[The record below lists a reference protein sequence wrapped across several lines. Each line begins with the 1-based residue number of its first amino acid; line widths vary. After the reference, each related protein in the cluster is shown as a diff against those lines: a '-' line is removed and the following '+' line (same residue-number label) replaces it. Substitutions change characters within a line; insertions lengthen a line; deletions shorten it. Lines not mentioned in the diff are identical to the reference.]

1 MTHFEVPSAQEAH
14 VKVTKPSDR
23 ARRRRLPWSRV
34 LVLIWGLIVG
44 LPLLWML
51 VGSFKSNQEIFGSPL
66 TLPSAWRWANYSTVL
81 IEEGMGRAF
90 LNSLVVVSIAVPA
103 VLLFGAM
110 AAHVLSRARFRAAG
124 LITWAFLGGLA
135 VPLLLGIVPLF
146 ELVTNLGLI
155 NNLLGYSLVLV
166 AYQIPFTIY
175 LLYPFFQTIPRVM
188 EEAAMM
194 DGCSHPRTFWHVM
207 LPLAGPG
214 LAAAGIFNFIYMWNE
229 YTLALILLNDES
241 ARTLPVQVGR
251 LMFRS
256 QFLVDWGAMFAGLVV
271 SAAPPFLGYL
281 LLKGHIAKGFRAGA
295 VKE

>member
-1 MTHFEVPSAQEAH
+1 MERLETSTVQETHETVRAQGD
-14 VKVTKPSDR
+14 V
-23 ARRRRLPWSRV
+23 ARRGSVPWSRM
-34 LVLIWGLIVG
+34 LVVVWGLIVG

-51 VGSFKSNQEIFGSPL
+51 VGSLKSNQEIFGSPL
-66 TLPSAWRWANYSTVL
+66 TLPSEWRWENYSTVL

-90 LNSLVVVSIAVPA
+90 ANSLVVVSVAVPG
-103 VLLFGAM
+103 VLLIGAM
-110 AAHVLSRARFRAAG
+110 AAHVLTRARFRAAG

-146 ELVTNLGLI
+146 DLLTNLGLV

-166 AYQIPFTIY
+166 AYQLPFTIY
-175 LLYPFFQTIPRVM
+175 LLYPFFQSIPRVM
-188 EEAAMM
+188 EEAAMV
-194 DGCSHPRTFWHVM
+194 DGCSGPRVFWHVM
-207 LPLAGPG
+207 LPMAGAG

-281 LLKGHIAKGFRAGA
+281 LLKGHLAKGFRAGA